1 MANSPADEN
10 DSLLVRRFLHGLNEA
25 AYRMW
30 DFGSN
35 ALVGWSRDDGI
46 RVIVVPAMNVYRQA
60 QQHPRIFHGR
70 RKMGAGTFRDVA
82 RVLGVEPVEITFE
95 RELMSTANVLDD
107 AEIDNVLARY
117 VVTKTRQ
124 RAAFLLDISEFSLF
138 SPEEQAAQLTT
149 LEYSLN
155 IAEQRCRDHGVPV
168 DLARSNAG
176 DGFYVWNRFK
186 GVEADVNLFCV
197 LMFALAHLAL
207 QNRRLEPEYVP
218 TIRTCFNIGSHY
230 NYFQL
235 NGQSPM
241 GNDYI
246 VGDVTIELARL
257 VEEAAPNQILIAAF
271 SLSDETLRE
280 DVDTRQFL
288 ALASETLHSLRSV
301 ELAGKMISRIVSYL
315 TGPQNED
322 GTFAVRALTVVDKHG
337 NSHEA
342 HNAKVNIFLKDDE
355 PIFLGLQEC
364 DIAPQRPPRLRL
376 VHPARTTH

>member
-1 MANSPADEN
+1 MANSPATEQK
-10 DSLLVRRFLHGLNEA
+10 SLLVRRFLHGLNEA
-25 AYRMW
+25 AYRLW

-35 ALVGWSRDDGI
+35 ALVGWSREDGI
-46 RVIVVPAMNVYRQA
+46 KVIVVPAMSVYRQA
-60 QQHPRIFHGR
+60 ENHPRIFHGR

-82 RVLGVEPVEITFE
+82 DALGVEPVEITFE
-95 RELMSTANVLDD
+95 RELITIANVLDD
-107 AEIDNVLARY
+107 AEIDSVLTRY

-124 RAAFLLDISEFSLF
+124 RAAFLLDISDFSLF

-155 IAEQRCRDHGVPV
+155 IAEQSCRDHGVPV

-246 VGDVTIELARL
+246 VGNVTIELARL
-257 VEEAAPNQILIAAF
+257 IEEASPNQILIAAF
-271 SLSDETLRE
+271 SLSDDALRQ
-280 DVDTRQFL
+280 DVDARQFL
-288 ALASETLHSLRSV
+288 DLASETLRSLTSV
-301 ELAGKMISRIVSYL
+301 EMAGKTISSIASYL

-322 GTFAVRALTVVDKHG
+322 GTFAVRALTMVDKHG
-337 NSHEA
+337 NSHVA
-342 HNAKVNIFLKDDE
+342 HNAKVNIFLRDDE
-355 PIFLGLQEC
+355 PIFLGLQES
-364 DIAPQRPPRLRL
+364 DMAPQRPSRLRL
-376 VHPARTTH
+376 VHPVTRH